1 MKVLQKVKQLFY
13 ICGCVA
19 IGMCIVISTLAKAC
33 WFAMVYGEF
42 EWLNVEIVFF
52 CFHDSSMF
60 YIFLPFLTIFHLH
73 FVTILKFEIHYRLTY
88 LML

>member
-42 EWLNVEIVFF
+42 ECLNVEIVFF
-52 CFHDSSMF
+52 VSMILACFTYSYPSSQYF
-60 YIFLPFLTIFHLH
+60 IYIL
-73 FVTILKFEIHYRLTY
+73 
-88 LML
+88 